1 MLGVPFFF
9 FFFFFFFKKKI
20 LFVSPLLVWDQLKSG
35 PLLLFRKSDFKDERK
50 QWNFG
55 REKMRQ
61 KGLE

>member
-1 MLGVPFFF
+1 
-9 FFFFFFFKKKI
+9 
-20 LFVSPLLVWDQLKSG
+20 LVWDQLKSG